1 MRVRLPRGRER
12 VRSSQEKRG
21 RLAKGIWKTMLQ
33 SEASGLRAK
42 YEREASGWWKKTKL
56 RLAGEAVSD
65 GAVS

>member
-1 MRVRLPRGRER
+1 
-12 VRSSQEKRG
+12 
-21 RLAKGIWKTMLQ
+21 MLQ